1 MRLDKDDL
9 FPVSVIV
16 VFALAIPIAF
26 WVGFG
31 SRQQI
36 LHDLFNIVRYF
47 ALVCLAVAPF
57 IVWFNIRLRRREKR
71 FLAERGEQSAT
82 DFANLFASESERRAA
97 GLLFRKLQG
106 MTATRH
112 TPRLRKEDTLSGPP
126 LFLVPDD
133 LSEELE
139 GLCGELDICTAL
151 DPDARFALYNAT
163 TVSQL
168 VLALSRFIEQQG
180 IKSPIVTA

>member
-1 MRLDKDDL
+1 MQLDKDDL

-16 VFALAIPIAF
+16 AFALAIPIAF

-36 LHDLFNIVRYF
+36 LHDLFNIVKYF
-47 ALVCLAVAPF
+47 AVVCLAVSPF
-57 IVWFNIRLRRREKR
+57 IAWFNIRLRRRENR
-71 FLAERGEQSAT
+71 YLAERGEQSAAE
-82 DFANLFASESERRAA
+82 FAALFENEPQQRAA
-97 GLLFRKLQG
+97 RLLFRKLQD

-112 TPRLRKEDTLSGPP
+112 MPRLGKDDPLSGPP

-139 GLCGELDICTAL
+139 GLCEELDICTAL
-151 DPDARFALYNAT
+151 DPDARFALYSAT
-163 TVSQL
+163 TFCQL

-180 IKSPIVTA
+180 LKSPAFTA